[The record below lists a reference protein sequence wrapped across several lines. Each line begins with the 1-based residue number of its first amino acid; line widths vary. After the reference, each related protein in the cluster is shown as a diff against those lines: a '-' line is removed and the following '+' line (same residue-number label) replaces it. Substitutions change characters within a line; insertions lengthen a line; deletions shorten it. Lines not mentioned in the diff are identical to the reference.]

1 MLGMWDAK
9 HNPGI
14 TGSSENWVG
23 MTGLKNAIGI
33 IYRSYWWLGLFKKG
47 CNINAKQASDV
58 HNGII
63 RQKRQEKTYNTF
75 VKEITVTFY
84 LYIITSRDKPFNLRT
99 NRPIYISSNSTNPFN

>member
-9 HNPGI
+9 HNPRI

-33 IYRSYWWLGLFKKG
+33 IYSPTGDLGLKG

-58 HNGII
+58 HKGII
-63 RQKRQEKTYNTF
+63 RQTRQEKHT
-75 VKEITVTFY
+75 I
-84 LYIITSRDKPFNLRT
+84 LL
-99 NRPIYISSNSTNPFN
+99 

>member
-33 IYRSYWWLGLFKKG
+33 IYSPTGDLGLKG

-58 HNGII
+58 HKGII
-63 RQKRQEKTYNTF
+63 RQTSQEKHT
-75 VKEITVTFY
+75 I
-84 LYIITSRDKPFNLRT
+84 LL
-99 NRPIYISSNSTNPFN
+99 

>member
-14 TGSSENWVG
+14 TGLSENWVG

-33 IYRSYWWLGLFKKG
+33 IYSPTGDLGLKG

-58 HNGII
+58 HKGII
-63 RQKRQEKTYNTF
+63 RQKRQEKHTQCFCEGNH
-75 VKEITVTFY
+75 
-84 LYIITSRDKPFNLRT
+84 
-99 NRPIYISSNSTNPFN
+99 

>member
-14 TGSSENWVG
+14 TGLSENWVG

-33 IYRSYWWLGLFKKG
+33 IYSPTGDLGLKG

-58 HNGII
+58 HKGII
-63 RQKRQEKTYNTF
+63 RQKRQEKHTM
-75 VKEITVTFY
+75 
-84 LYIITSRDKPFNLRT
+84 LL
-99 NRPIYISSNSTNPFN
+99 

>member
-33 IYRSYWWLGLFKKG
+33 IYSPTGDLGLKG
-47 CNINAKQASDV
+47 GNINAKQERDV
-58 HNGII
+58 HKGII
-63 RQKRQEKTYNTF
+63 RQKRQEKHTR
-75 VKEITVTFY
+75 
-84 LYIITSRDKPFNLRT
+84 LL
-99 NRPIYISSNSTNPFN
+99 